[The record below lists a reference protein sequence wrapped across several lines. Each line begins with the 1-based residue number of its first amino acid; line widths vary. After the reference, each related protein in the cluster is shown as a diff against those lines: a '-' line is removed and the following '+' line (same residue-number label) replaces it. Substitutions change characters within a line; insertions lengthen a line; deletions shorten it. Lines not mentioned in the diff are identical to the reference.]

1 VNKAV
6 ENSSLKAENQNSPMP
21 AALGS
26 NRLIF
31 YYLAAWNFLVTALF
45 KARFL

>member
-1 VNKAV
+1 VNKGV
-6 ENSSLKAENQNSPMP
+6 EKFNLKAENQNSPRL

-31 YYLAAWNFLVTALF
+31 YYLSD
-45 KARFL
+45 

>member
-1 VNKAV
+1 VNKAI
-6 ENSSLKAENQNSPMP
+6 ENFSLKAENQNSPRL

-31 YYLAAWNFLVTALF
+31 YQLSN
-45 KARFL
+45 